1 MLYDKHGLTINWD
14 EYAENPRNYDN
25 WSKMYCGHRNYA
37 LGDKDVELLNF
48 AEYILGKMLI
58 DDALVNLAKNR
69 GYIED
74 YQEDGWYG
82 ASGYPQETAEDALE
96 DYITMSDDIGFLF
109 ELASIAK
116 IPFRPLYLYDHSG
129 LSISTGEFS
138 CKWDSGL
145 LGVAWVEDYIGE
157 YDYALA
163 LIEEEVKLYDK
174 YLSGESIKISY
185 ISEEEELCLI
195 EEGSIYDVETVFD
208 LLRWSEAP
216 QELIDDVKKEL
227 AWLL

>member
-1 MLYDKHGLTINWD
+1 MLYDKHGLTIDWD
-14 EYAENPRNYDN
+14 DYAENPRNYDN
-25 WSKMYCGHRNYA
+25 RSKMHCAHRKYT

-48 AEYILGKMLI
+48 AEYILGKTLI
-58 DDALVNLAKNR
+58 DDDLVNLAKNR

-74 YQEDGWYG
+74 YQQDSWYG
-82 ASGYPQETAEDALE
+82 ASGHPQETAEDALE

-129 LSISTGEFS
+129 LSISTEEFS

-145 LGVAWVEDYIGE
+145 LGVAWVEDY

-163 LIEEEVKLYDK
+163 LAMIEEEVELYDK
-174 YLSGESIKISY
+174 YLSGGLIKISY
-185 ISEEEELCLI
+185 IPEEEELCLI
-195 EEGSIYDVETVFD
+195 EEGNIYDIETVFD

-216 QELIDDVKKEL
+216 QELIDDAKKEL